1 MIFVPPSAAEW
12 RFYMTVKELYDKMSL
27 HIPESLS
34 EEWDNDGLMCSSD
47 TSLEV
52 KRVLLALD
60 VTEEIVDY
68 AIERS
73 YDLII
78 SHHPI
83 IFRPVSKINAE
94 NHIARKIIKLI
105 NNDISVFSF
114 HTRLD
119 KVNGGV
125 NDILARLL
133 GLTEI
138 TAFGDDGLGRVG
150 NLPCERE
157 LDEFCDT
164 VKTAIGAVGIRVAD
178 GYNSVK
184 RVALVGG
191 DGKDYVRD
199 AIAANADTYVS
210 GRISYNIMEE
220 APELGINLIEA
231 GHYYTE
237 APVLNYLAELVTS
250 CDMTLSVDIANSNMI
265 EIV

>member
-1 MIFVPPSAAEW
+1 
-12 RFYMTVKELYDKMSL
+12 MTVKELYEKMSS
-27 HIPESLS
+27 HIPANLS

-73 YDLII
+73 YDLIV
-78 SHHPI
+78 SHHPL

-119 KVNGGV
+119 KIEGGV
-125 NDILARLL
+125 NDILAKLI
-133 GLTEI
+133 GLVDVKPL
-138 TAFGDDGLGRVG
+138 GDDGLGRVG
-150 NLPCERE
+150 NLPCEVE

-164 VKTAIGAVGIRVAD
+164 VKTALGAVGVRVAD
-178 GYNSVK
+178 GYNSVS

-191 DGKDYVRD
+191 DGKDYVKD
-199 AIAANADTYVS
+199 AIAANADTYLS
-210 GRISYNIMEE
+210 GRISYNVMEE

-237 APVLNYLAELVTS
+237 APVLGYLSELITS
-250 CDMTLSVDIANSNMI
+250 CDMTLTVDIADSNMI